1 MFGPPSTSFRTP
13 TPPKPVE
20 CFDLAHPL
28 LPQQL
33 DGTTIL
39 HISDL
44 HVRRNLLHTER
55 YALILHAL
63 QETPAD
69 IIALTGD
76 YMDEPGCEPSHELA
90 ALETLKALA
99 ATWRP
104 RIGAFAIFGNHDTP
118 DFRRTCI
125 RELPTINFIG
135 GRWIDLPYNLRLL
148 GLDWLEDCLSISPA
162 SAGEMSEQ
170 SEDRGGTH
178 ATTSGPHPAPN
189 PGPNPPPSS
198 SSSSSPFTLALAHH
212 PTTLIPAAQLNI
224 PILLAGHTHAGQIRL
239 HPRLSPHTSS
249 DLPPHLASGILQLRS
264 TLCCITRGLGDGV
277 IEGLRINCPRQIPL
291 YTLRRGPLTHN
302 NPESVRQ
309 VLAW

>member
-1 MFGPPSTSFRTP
+1 MFGTPTTSFRTP

-20 CFDLAHPL
+20 RFDIVHPL
-28 LPQQL
+28 LPPAL

-39 HISDL
+39 HVSDL
-44 HVRRNLLHTER
+44 HVRRNLLNTDRYHT
-55 YALILHAL
+55 ILHAL
-63 QETPAD
+63 ESTPAD

-76 YMDEPGCEPSHELA
+76 YMDEPGCEPSHERA

-99 ATWRP
+99 AAWRP

-125 RELPTINFIG
+125 RDLPSINFIG
-135 GRWIDLPYNLRLL
+135 GRAIDLPYGLRLL
-148 GLDWLEDCLSISPA
+148 GLDWPEDCLSFSPA
-162 SAGEMSEQ
+162 SAGEMSEP

-178 ATTSGPHPAPN
+178 PTTSGPNPAPN
-189 PGPNPPPSS
+189 PIPNPPLPSS
-198 SSSSSPFTLALAHH
+198 PAFTISLTHH

-277 IEGLRINCPRQIPL
+277 IEGLRINCPRQMPL
-291 YTLRRGPLTHN
+291 YTLRRGPLIHD

>member
-1 MFGPPSTSFRTP
+1 MPLPSTSFRTP
-13 TPPKPVE
+13 TPPAPIE
-20 CFDLAHPL
+20 RFDLTHPL
-28 LPQQL
+28 LHPAL

-44 HVRRNLLHTER
+44 HVRRNLLHTDR
-55 YALILHAL
+55 YKLILHAL
-63 QETPAD
+63 EETPAD

-76 YMDEPGCEPSHELA
+76 YMDEPGCEPSHERA
-90 ALETLKALA
+90 ALDTLKALA
-99 ATWRP
+99 AAWRP

-118 DFRRTCI
+118 DFQRTCI

-135 GRWIDLPYNLRLL
+135 GRAIDLPNHLQLI
-148 GLDWLEDCLSISPA
+148 GLDWPEDTLALANSP
-162 SAGEMSEQ
+162 SS
-170 SEDRGGTH
+170 
-178 ATTSGPHPAPN
+178 PNPAPN
-189 PGPNPPPSS
+189 PNPNLSPPFSI
-198 SSSSSPFTLALAHH
+198 ALSHH
-212 PTTLIPAAQLNI
+212 PTTLIPASHLNI

-291 YTLRRGPLTHN
+291 YTLRRGPLKHD
-302 NPESVRQ
+302 NPDSVRQ
-309 VLAW
+309 AVAW